1 MLLTE
6 PDFPLMNSPQSFA
19 EVSDFKIARDN
30 AEDTVTVEQARE
42 FAVTGPLIEIN
53 KFGFNVVLF

>member
-6 PDFPLMNSPQSFA
+6 PDFALMNSPQCFA
-19 EVSDFKIARDN
+19 EIVDIKIARDN

-42 FAVTGPLIEIN
+42 FSVRGPLIEIY